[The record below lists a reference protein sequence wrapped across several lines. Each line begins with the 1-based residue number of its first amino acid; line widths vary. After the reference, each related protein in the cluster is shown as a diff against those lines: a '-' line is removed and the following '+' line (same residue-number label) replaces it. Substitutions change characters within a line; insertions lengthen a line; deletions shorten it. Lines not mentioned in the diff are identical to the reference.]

1 MSDTQLNKNETKSE
15 SIAIVP
21 TLNII
26 SETYEP
32 SGIQPVDSS
41 ACLLSEA
48 NHLKPSDAMTKV
60 SSQSSLDSNIKYDE
74 NVDMMPL
81 MPIDPSI

>member
-26 SETYEP
+26 SET
-32 SGIQPVDSS
+32 SGLQPVDSS
-41 ACLLSEA
+41 ACLLFEA